1 MKLVCFLQQ
10 TLSCLSRPKP
20 GARCC
25 LSCSCCIPLA
35 IPTLGLLESAKSQP
49 HTCTLAQPNSPKN
62 QGQIIKNVPHAMGCA
77 LLQNIQHLNIH
88 ELIAN
93 GEGRCLSCFLCTL
106 DYKLPAELPVKSE
119 VQLPLFL
126 VGIQGQKAACV
137 PLKLLS
143 LPSTTPGPSRYSN
156 YLFLSNETELLV

>member
-25 LSCSCCIPLA
+25 LSCFCCTSLA
-35 IPTLGLLESAKSQP
+35 IPTLGLLESAESQP
-49 HTCTLAQPNSPKN
+49 HTCTLARPNSPKN

-77 LLQNIQHLNIH
+77 LLQNMQHLNIN

-106 DYKLPAELPVKSE
+106 DYKLPAELPVKSGSAVTPFPGGNTGAE
-119 VQLPLFL
+119 S
-126 VGIQGQKAACV
+126 
-137 PLKLLS
+137 S
-143 LPSTTPGPSRYSN
+143 LCAFETPQSPFHYTWTFQI
-156 YLFLSNETELLV
+156 Y